1 MKNKFAEQLSLALG
15 KNKTLTQQQIADR
28 THVSPGQLSR
38 LKSGSRSTD
47 SQIRKSLANVLN
59 DFWLSYS
66 GARENFGVLSFQNDR
81 RLKGDMFSALMR
93 QKKEQQEREAMEAE
107 FENAIAINPNDRTPA
122 QQLVIERYPREYA
135 EEISAEITDL
145 AKKAEYAGISMDKL
159 QSVID
164 KVNQKNG

>member
-1 MKNKFAEQLSLALG
+1 MKNKFSEQLSLALDRH
-15 KNKTLTQQQIADR
+15 KESTQQQVADG
-28 THVSPGQLSR
+28 THISPGQLSR
-38 LKSGSRSTD
+38 LKNGSRNTD
-47 SQIRKSLANVLN
+47 PQIRKSLANKIN
-59 DFWLSYS
+59 DFWLKYS

-93 QKKEQQEREAMEAE
+93 QNKEQQEREAMETE

-145 AKKAEYAGISMDKL
+145 AKKAEYAGISMGKL
-159 QSVID
+159 QEVID
-164 KVNQKNG
+164 KVNRKNG

>member
-1 MKNKFAEQLSLALG
+1 MKNKFSEQLSLALDRH
-15 KNKTLTQQQIADR
+15 KESTQQQVADG
-28 THVSPGQLSR
+28 THISPGQLSR
-38 LKSGSRSTD
+38 LKNGSRNTD
-47 SQIRKSLANVLN
+47 PQIRKSLANKIN
-59 DFWLSYS
+59 DFWLKYS

-107 FENAIAINPNDRTPA
+107 FENAIVINPNDRTPA

-159 QSVID
+159 QEVID
-164 KVNQKNG
+164 KVNRENG

>member
-1 MKNKFAEQLSLALG
+1 MKNKFAEQLSLALDRH
-15 KNKTLTQQQIADR
+15 KESTQQQIADR

-47 SQIRKSLANVLN
+47 PQIRKSLANVIN

-66 GARENFGVLSFQNDR
+66 GARENFGVLSFQNDH
-81 RLKGDMFSALMR
+81 RLQGDMFSALMKQR
-93 QKKEQQEREAMEAE
+93 EEQSQREKLETE
-107 FENAIAINPNDRTPA
+107 FEEAIAVKPRDRTPA

-145 AKKAEYAGISMDKL
+145 AKKAEYAGIPMDKL
-159 QSVID
+159 QEVID
-164 KVNQKNG
+164 KVNQENG

>member
-1 MKNKFAEQLSLALG
+1 MKNKFAEQLSLALDRH
-15 KNKTLTQQQIADR
+15 KESTQQQVADG
-28 THVSPGQLSR
+28 THISPGQLSR
-38 LKSGSRSTD
+38 LKNGSRNTD
-47 SQIRKSLANVLN
+47 PQIRKSLANKIN
-59 DFWLSYS
+59 DFWLKYS

-93 QKKEQQEREAMEAE
+93 QKKEQQEREAMETE
-107 FENAIAINPNDRTPA
+107 FENAIVINPNDRTPA

-159 QSVID
+159 QEVID
-164 KVNQKNG
+164 KVNRKNG

>member
-1 MKNKFAEQLSLALG
+1 MKNKFAEQLSLALDRH
-15 KNKTLTQQQIADR
+15 KESTQQQVADG
-28 THVSPGQLSR
+28 THISPGQLSR
-38 LKSGSRSTD
+38 LKNGSRNTD
-47 SQIRKSLANVLN
+47 PQIRKSLANKIN
-59 DFWLSYS
+59 DFWLKYS

-159 QSVID
+159 QEVID
-164 KVNQKNG
+164 KVNRKNG

>member
-1 MKNKFAEQLSLALG
+1 MKNKFSEQLSLALDRH
-15 KNKTLTQQQIADR
+15 KESTQQQVADR

-38 LKSGSRSTD
+38 LKSGSRNTD
-47 SQIRKSLANVLN
+47 SQIRKSLANVIN

-81 RLKGDMFSALMR
+81 QLQGDMFSALMK
-93 QKKEQQEREAMEAE
+93 QKKEQRERERIEVE
-107 FENAIAINPNDRTPA
+107 FEEAITVKPRDRTPA
-122 QQLVIERYPREYA
+122 QQLVIERYAREYA

-159 QSVID
+159 QEVID
-164 KVNQKNG
+164 KVNRKNG

>member
-1 MKNKFAEQLSLALG
+1 MKNKYAEQLALALG
-15 KNKTLTQQQIADR
+15 RMEGKSQRMVADE
-28 THVSPGQLSR
+28 THISPGQLSR
-38 LKSGSRSTD
+38 LKAGSRNTD
-47 SQIRKSLANVLN
+47 SQIRKSLANTIQ

-107 FENAIAINPNDRTPA
+107 FESAIAINPNDRTPA

-145 AKKAEYAGISMDKL
+145 AKKAEYAGIPMDKL
-159 QSVID
+159 QEVID
-164 KVNQKNG
+164 KVNRENG

>member
-1 MKNKFAEQLSLALG
+1 MKNKFSEQLSLALDRH
-15 KNKTLTQQQIADR
+15 KESTQQQVADG
-28 THVSPGQLSR
+28 THISPGQLSR
-38 LKSGSRSTD
+38 LKNGSRNTD
-47 SQIRKSLANVLN
+47 PQIRKSLANKIN
-59 DFWLSYS
+59 DIWLKYS
-66 GARENFGVLSFQNDR
+66 GARDNFGVLSFQNDR
-81 RLKGDMFSALMR
+81 RLKGDMFSALMC

-159 QSVID
+159 QEVID
-164 KVNQKNG
+164 KVNRKNG